1 MIIDNKARVIK
12 NRKMLLMQPIILI
25 LLIAILLFSNIWIY
39 PIFGVSRYHVIVL
52 LCIVYVALVIVSYIR
67 DYGYF
72 YFNNQGDSLV
82 FRYYSLKP
90 FSFNAQH
97 KQIEIKKESFKKY
110 ELQTKWF
117 GLKEC
122 IIIYQKVGGK
132 IAKYPSISISA
143 ISKDDKNKLVDGL
156 KASK

>member
-1 MIIDNKARVIK
+1 MIIDNKTRVIK

-25 LLIAILLFSNIWIY
+25 LFIAILLFSNIWIY
-39 PIFGVSRYHVIVL
+39 PIFGVSRYHIIIL
-52 LCIVYVALVIVSYIR
+52 LCIVYVVLVVLSYIR

-90 FSFNAQH
+90 FSFNSQH
-97 KQIEIKKESFKKY
+97 KQIEIKKETFKKY
-110 ELQTKWF
+110 ELQNQML
-117 GLKEC
+117 GLKEG
-122 IIIYQKVGGK
+122 IVIYQKVGGK

-143 ISKDDKNKLVDGL
+143 LNKDDKIKLVEALNSL
-156 KASK
+156 K